1 METNTNTTNDTAGIR
16 AIDATQQAA
25 LLCPLPAEAVSPHP
39 TKKFLS
45 TIKSIYVTERLNEV
59 FGTGAWRIETEIVE
73 KQERMVVVKLKFSI
87 PDYGIYYE
95 CYGGNDNSDLG
106 DAYKGATT
114 DAITKVASWLGIGSD
129 VFKGKYSNG
138 QAPAA
143 QSARTAQPAANNTP
157 ASKPAATPAPAAAPA
172 RKRITMEQLDDA
184 IICDQLMKWM
194 YNFLTTTG
202 YAADFDPGARLLKS
216 CDADAEVVERFSAL
230 FESYRQARKNAK

>member
-1 METNTNTTNDTAGIR
+1 MEMNTTATGVLS
-16 AIDATQQAA
+16 IDATQQAA
-25 LLCPLPAEAVSPHP
+25 LLRPLPAEAVSPHP

-59 FGTGAWRIETEIVE
+59 FGTGAWRIETEIVD

-114 DAITKVASWLGIGSD
+114 DAITKVASWMGIGSD

-143 QSARTAQPAANNTP
+143 QSARAAQPAAAP
-157 ASKPAATPAPAAAPA
+157 VPAAAPAAAPK
-172 RKRITMEQLDDA
+172 KRITADMLNDPILRDQFMRWAYKGSTTVKDPTKFDVIAFLRRTYDADDA
-184 IICDQLMKWM
+184 
-194 YNFLTTTG
+194 T
-202 YAADFDPGARLLKS
+202 A
-216 CDADAEVVERFSAL
+216 VVF
-230 FESYRQARKNAK
+230 AKFYDEYLNSKR

>member
-1 METNTNTTNDTAGIR
+1 MEPNTTTPCIR
-16 AIDATQQAA
+16 TLDALQQAA
-25 LLCPLPAEAVSPHP
+25 LLRPLPAEAVSPHP

-45 TIKSIYVTERLNEV
+45 SIKSIYVTERLNEV
-59 FGTGAWRIETEIVE
+59 FGTGAWRVETEIVE

-138 QAPAA
+138 QAPAGE
-143 QSARTAQPAANNTP
+143 
-157 ASKPAATPAPAAAPA
+157 KPAAHPAATATTAASPAPAAS
-172 RKRITMEQLDDA
+172 KRTITADMLNDPILRDQFMRWAYKGSTTTKDPTKFDVIAFFRRSYDADDA
-184 IICDQLMKWM
+184 TAVI
-194 YNFLTTTG
+194 F
-202 YAADFDPGARLLKS
+202 
-216 CDADAEVVERFSAL
+216 
-230 FESYRQARKNAK
+230 AKFYDEYLNSKR